1 MLQSIPIQSDIFN
14 IDKRAIEEGKVL
26 KKKRLVNKLNRISFF
41 KRSVMLT
48 FRQADRNYAVS
59 CNAIPDLCTEDLLT
73 CTWKHHGAYQK
84 YLQSY
89 EFDQLRILYKNKL
102 IVAKPKL
109 AYLDD
114 RIIRLVLP
122 ENFTELN
129 SRNVMRHVCD
139 GVTLTIKHNNRFFS
153 GKLLDFNATGFRAV
167 VSLKEKDHRTS
178 LLPDTTGEVTLST
191 LASTI
196 YSGRCQIVRKENQG
210 ASVLI
215 VLSPVQDNIPVLKPK
230 KYRSERVKPVPA
242 PYICFRHPLIG
253 KKILL
258 DVSEI
263 SGSGFTVNENESE
276 ALLLPGLTLP
286 SLELKFANLF
296 SIRCD
301 ARVVHRKR
309 LPGQRS
315 NGREVSCGFI
325 FLDMD
330 MQDHVKLVS
339 YLQQAGDQRELVCHT
354 PDMDALWDFFFD
366 TGFIYPNKYAF
377 FYEDRQKI
385 KKTIEKLYQNPTT
398 VSRHFIFQEKGVING
413 LIALQRVYK
422 YTWMMH
428 HFAARADAKIAGPK
442 VLRQI
447 GSYMNDSFFLE
458 SNRMHYAIVY
468 YRPENKFPSRVFGGV
483 ARNVNNS
490 KICSLDTFAYLK
502 IKKDA
507 DIRETLPDAWH
518 MPKTSKKDLA
528 VLKAFYERISGGLMI
543 SAFDLSPGVV
553 DDNELSIEY
562 QKAGLTYRRTLFTLK
577 MADLPIAIIMVNRS
591 DVGINLS
598 DLTNCMHV
606 FVLDSQALSR
616 EILLS
621 ALSRLSHRFMQEWV
635 AINIFPSDYARQYSL
650 KYEKQYTLWTYKVR
664 YSDHYFGSLEKLSRF
679 FIH

>member
-1 MLQSIPIQSDIFN
+1 VLQSVPIQSDIFN
-14 IDKRAIEEGKVL
+14 IDKRATEEGKTL
-26 KKKRLVNKLNRISFF
+26 NKKRLVNKLNRLSFF
-41 KRSVMLT
+41 KRPVILT
-48 FRQADRNYAVS
+48 FRQAGQNHAVS
-59 CNAIPDLCTEDLLT
+59 CDAIPHLCTEDLLI
-73 CTWKHHGAYQK
+73 CSWKHSGAYQQ

-89 EFDQLRILYKNKL
+89 KFDQLRILYKDKL
-102 IVAKPKL
+102 LVAKPQL
-109 AYLDD
+109 VFLDD
-114 RIIRLVLP
+114 TTIRLVLP

-129 SRNVMRHVCD
+129 SRNVMRHACD
-139 GVTLTIKHNNRFFS
+139 GVELTIKHDKCIFS
-153 GKLLDFNATGFRAV
+153 GKLLDFSATGFRAV
-167 VSLKEKDHRTS
+167 VSVKGKDHRTC
-178 LLPDTTGEVTLST
+178 LLADTTGEVTLST

-196 YSGRCQIVRKENQG
+196 YSGTCQIVRKENQG

-215 VLSPVQDNIPVLKPK
+215 VLSPVQSNLPVLKPK

-242 PYICFRHPLIG
+242 PHICFIHPLIG
-253 KKILL
+253 KKVLL
-258 DVSEI
+258 DVIEI
-263 SGSGFTVNENESE
+263 SGSGFTVNENVSE
-276 ALLLPGLTLP
+276 ALLLPGLALP
-286 SLELKFANLF
+286 SLELKFSNLF
-296 SIRCD
+296 SIQCD
-301 ARVVHRKR
+301 ARVVHRKC

-315 NGREVSCGFI
+315 NGSEVSCGII

-339 YLQQAGDQRELVCHT
+339 YLQQAGDQRELVCHA
-354 PDMDALWDFFFD
+354 PNMDALWDFFFD

-377 FYEDRQKI
+377 FYEDRHKI
-385 KKTIEKLYQNPTT
+385 KKTIEKLYQNPTK
-398 VSRHFIFQEKGVING
+398 VSRHFIFQDKGVING

-428 HFAARADAKIAGPK
+428 HFAARAEAKIAGPK

-483 ARNVNNS
+483 ARNVKNS

-507 DIRETLPDAWH
+507 ENREPLPDAWQ
-518 MPKTSKKDLA
+518 MSETTQKDLA
-528 VLKAFYERISGGLMI
+528 VLKDFYERISGGLMI
-543 SAFDLSPGVV
+543 SAFDLSPGGD

-577 MADLPIAIIMVNRS
+577 IAGLPIAIIMVNRS

-606 FVLDSQALSR
+606 FVLDSQALSK

-621 ALSRLSHRFMQEWV
+621 ALSRLSYRFTQQWV
-635 AINIFPSDYARQYSL
+635 AINIFPSDYAKQYSL
-650 KYEKQYTLWTYKVR
+650 KYEKKYTLWTYKVR
-664 YSDHYFGSLEKLSRF
+664 YSDYYFGYLEKLSRF